1 MTILQLNTANFD
13 STLAEHDKPVV
24 VDFYA
29 DWCGPCKA
37 LAPMLEEFAAE
48 QNEVAVAKVDI
59 EKSPELAAKFGV
71 RSIPTL
77 VLMKN
82 GSEANRLVGGPPKS
96 MLREFASG

>member
-1 MTILQLNTANFD
+1 MTILHLNTANFD
-13 STLAEHDKPVV
+13 ATVANSDKPIV

-37 LAPMLEEFAAE
+37 LAPMLETFASE
-48 QNEVAVAKVDI
+48 QDKVAVAKVDI

-77 VLMKN
+77 VLMKD
-82 GSEANRLVGGPPKS
+82 GAEANRLVGGPPKA
-96 MLREFASG
+96 MLQEFALS